1 MERRQADSPGAVVID
16 GFWVNTREL
25 SKSSPFREDDS
36 SGLAGACFSG
46 LTGSGTMGGLSW
58 STLNQHCFSQKIPH
72 FASLLKTLVVCVL
85 VGVLE
90 ALANFFNTA
99 TLGRRG
105 PIISMAT
112 KSRGLY

>member
-1 MERRQADSPGAVVID
+1 
-16 GFWVNTREL
+16 
-25 SKSSPFREDDS
+25 
-36 SGLAGACFSG
+36 
-46 LTGSGTMGGLSW
+46 MGGLSW

-99 TLGRRG
+99 TLGRWG

-112 KSRGLY
+112 KSRCLYQEKHGNSSEARETRKEWQRRKERSKEPGAWQGGKNTNKLRGAG

>member
-1 MERRQADSPGAVVID
+1 
-16 GFWVNTREL
+16 
-25 SKSSPFREDDS
+25 
-36 SGLAGACFSG
+36 
-46 LTGSGTMGGLSW
+46 MGGLSW
-58 STLNQHCFSQKIPH
+58 STLNQHCFSQKITH

-99 TLGRRG
+99 TLGPRG

-112 KSRGLY
+112 KSRCLYQEKHRNHQKLEKHGRNGSDEKKGRKNLERGRGMVE